1 MVDYG
6 ILGPLTARVDGRA
19 VRLGGART
27 RAVLA
32 VLLLDRNVV
41 VSVDRLVDLVWGDD
55 PPPTAQTALHGHIS
69 RLRRL
74 LGPQAIETRPPGYL
88 LRVGAGEVDVECF
101 ESLLRRAR
109 AAPSGEAG
117 ELLREALG
125 LWQGPALADLADQP
139 LARVEIARLE
149 ALHLDALEARIEADL
164 AAGRDDALVAELDA
178 LVAEHPYRERL
189 HSQRILALY
198 RSGRQA
204 EALAAYRAAR
214 AALDEG
220 LGLDPGPEL
229 QALET
234 RILQQDPNLAASAA
248 AVPAARASSSQYLAL
263 TPILGREEELR
274 RILSQLDEARLVI
287 ITGPGG
293 MGKTRLAL
301 EVAREREMAFID
313 LTQVIDHRLVP
324 AEIAAAIGIELDQQ
338 RPAVDALA
346 AAMFGDRQLLLDNLE
361 QLDDPRAAIAPLL
374 LAAPGLRVLGTSRV
388 PLRVPGEVDVAL
400 GPLAVP
406 ASTSES
412 DVAASPAAALLLARI
427 RSALGAH
434 DQDPDAATIAELSW
448 RLDGIPLALEL
459 AGARARM
466 MPAGRILEVLANG
479 EHGLLTG
486 RGRPDRQRSLEAVLA
501 WSVGQLDAPS
511 SNVLA
516 AAAVCAGGW
525 DVDLV
530 SVISGGAAA
539 YDAVGELI
547 ELGLVRLGE
556 DHPSRRF
563 ALLETVRHRVLRGLD
578 GPLRDSLERRHA
590 GAMLDLARSHGS
602 RLDRFDSCDVPELDR
617 NRDNLRAA
625 LDRCLRT
632 DPAVGAEIATRLGF
646 YWFQTGAIP
655 EGISWLRRYGAIVGL
670 DDTLAL
676 HLRTS
681 LVHLEGILDSVGVA
695 EACRALVEQAR
706 IASDPAAAV
715 RALTIGSGA
724 IAWASP
730 GETMVWA
737 DEAEALARA
746 HDLTGW
752 LGRIAYNR
760 AAIKLEDE
768 PGAAGDWEAAAEL
781 SAAAGDNAEAAM
793 ALSNLT
799 SIQLNGGQPLAATLS
814 SSRALEL
821 LPSGQN
827 PSHRAFALAV
837 HAAALAAADQPDL
850 ARRDWLEAARIA
862 LVQSPKTEAHVLWA
876 AAHVLDALN
885 LPALALTAI
894 AAADSASLELGMIGL
909 APSAEPA
916 VARVV
921 RAARASLGAGVAAT
935 AEDEGRTAR
944 AHDVLVQ
951 VAATIEDAAR
961 SASSDMDVLPGSRR

>member
-346 AAMFGDRQLLLDNLE
+346 AAMFGDRQLLLDNL
-361 QLDDPRAAIAPLL
+361 
-374 LAAPGLRVLGTSRV
+374 
-388 PLRVPGEVDVAL
+388 
-400 GPLAVP
+400 
-406 ASTSES
+406 
-412 DVAASPAAALLLARI
+412 
-427 RSALGAH
+427 
-434 DQDPDAATIAELSW
+434 
-448 RLDGIPLALEL
+448 
-459 AGARARM
+459 
-466 MPAGRILEVLANG
+466 
-479 EHGLLTG
+479 
-486 RGRPDRQRSLEAVLA
+486 
-501 WSVGQLDAPS
+501 
-511 SNVLA
+511 
-516 AAAVCAGGW
+516 
-525 DVDLV
+525 
-530 SVISGGAAA
+530 
-539 YDAVGELI
+539 
-547 ELGLVRLGE
+547 
-556 DHPSRRF
+556 
-563 ALLETVRHRVLRGLD
+563 
-578 GPLRDSLERRHA
+578 
-590 GAMLDLARSHGS
+590 
-602 RLDRFDSCDVPELDR
+602 
-617 NRDNLRAA
+617 
-625 LDRCLRT
+625 
-632 DPAVGAEIATRLGF
+632 
-646 YWFQTGAIP
+646 
-655 EGISWLRRYGAIVGL
+655 
-670 DDTLAL
+670 
-676 HLRTS
+676 
-681 LVHLEGILDSVGVA
+681 
-695 EACRALVEQAR
+695 
-706 IASDPAAAV
+706 
-715 RALTIGSGA
+715 
-724 IAWASP
+724 
-730 GETMVWA
+730 
-737 DEAEALARA
+737 
-746 HDLTGW
+746 
-752 LGRIAYNR
+752 
-760 AAIKLEDE
+760 
-768 PGAAGDWEAAAEL
+768 
-781 SAAAGDNAEAAM
+781 
-793 ALSNLT
+793 
-799 SIQLNGGQPLAATLS
+799 
-814 SSRALEL
+814 
-821 LPSGQN
+821 
-827 PSHRAFALAV
+827 
-837 HAAALAAADQPDL
+837 
-850 ARRDWLEAARIA
+850 
-862 LVQSPKTEAHVLWA
+862 
-876 AAHVLDALN
+876 
-885 LPALALTAI
+885 
-894 AAADSASLELGMIGL
+894 
-909 APSAEPA
+909 
-916 VARVV
+916 
-921 RAARASLGAGVAAT
+921 
-935 AEDEGRTAR
+935 
-944 AHDVLVQ
+944 
-951 VAATIEDAAR
+951 
-961 SASSDMDVLPGSRR
+961 